1 MPGGLKLDMS
11 DLDDLLQTHAPH
23 LLQPPNQPFS
33 AVPSGSFQP
42 TAPELGTGIAPPT
55 MSHLG
60 TPASIA
66 KPTHS
71 EDMQARTSQLRAGGP
86 DSNFYR
92 DQIAEAEDKKQNPW
106 GSPDNH
112 PGFLGKVA
120 HGLARAGNI
129 AGDILAPGTT
139 ALIPGTD
146 LNNQAK
152 ERHAENE
159 LGQAETRETAK
170 QRANT
175 EQEGVEQRPDIAAA
189 TGEAKGRLEAQKEAD
204 AEKRQQTGLDSQ
216 ESRAA
221 EARKEQEAARA
232 DTATR
237 QDKTFA
243 QQEKLVGERE
253 SRSDARLDKT
263 LAAKGGE
270 KSAAESA
277 AVERE
282 SRQAVRKAENE
293 YRGAE
298 AAANAQRDFVQE
310 ARSGNKAAVKIV
322 PLQGALEITTS
333 QGVHRINRNEIDQ
346 FAGAG
351 SLFDHIQGKLGGAL
365 TGKDIP
371 NDVLDDIDKLTK
383 TVHQNAYKKYENE
396 YNDSRDIVHG
406 YGKEGF
412 EQRVPKI
419 PNPDAP
425 QQSAPGGIQIIRDA
439 SGRIT
444 GVQ

>member
-23 LLQPPNQPFS
+23 LLHPPNQPFS

-55 MSHLG
+55 MSHIG

-92 DQIAEAEDKKQNPW
+92 DQIAEAEDKKQNPR

-112 PGFLGKVA
+112 PGFFGKVA

-152 ERHAENE
+152 EHHAENE

-175 EQEGVEQRPDIAAA
+175 EQESVEQQPDIARIKGEAANEVAGTKGDVTRDVAAGKTASAENIAGQKSETSIKLKDMDDETKSQIEAGRERNRDVIAA
-189 TGEAKGRLEAQKEAD
+189 THNQLQ
-204 AEKRQQTGLDSQ
+204 
-216 ESRAA
+216 
-221 EARKEQEAARA
+221 
-232 DTATR
+232 
-237 QDKTFA
+237 
-243 QQEKLVGERE
+243 RE
-253 SRSDARLDKT
+253 LQGARLDA
-263 LAAKGGE
+263 AAKT
-270 KSAAESA
+270 AAG
-277 AVERE
+277 
-282 SRQAVRKAENE
+282 KAEGPTMQDRNTQHM
-293 YRGAE
+293 AQTVQ
-298 AAANAQRDFVQE
+298 AQVPTLNA
-310 ARSGNKAAVKIV
+310 
-322 PLQGALEITTS
+322 
-333 QGVHRINRNEIDQ
+333 EIDHLADSIGPLKGRWNQ
-346 FAGAG
+346 LYVNKGGGDFPEFAGLDTDLDLFASALVKTHFGARGGQQYREELRKQFSQAQSPEDLKQRIQHADSWIKGYANIGNPQNQQGGGSSPERPAG
-351 SLFDHIQGKLGGAL
+351 
-365 TGKDIP
+365 
-371 NDVLDDIDKLTK
+371 
-383 TVHQNAYKKYENE
+383 
-396 YNDSRDIVHG
+396 
-406 YGKEGF
+406 
-412 EQRVPKI
+412 VPA
-419 PNPDAP
+419 DA
-425 QQSAPGGIQIIRDA
+425 AWDA
-439 SGRIT
+439 ATRHW
-444 GVQ
+444 VKH